1 MYMLTPSV
9 WAYKTVSS
17 SRMLQKG
24 GTVGSGTYIRRN
36 KNVVTAGGLM
46 ARNSFAAEVMRAN
59 CSLRDTCLPSSL
71 SRGALGAPVP
81 GKVGKVYTECT
92 DEEAAR
98 RLMDA
103 RECASRNLATKGGIY
118 STKTA

>member
-24 GTVGSGTYIRRN
+24 GTVGSGTYMRRN
-36 KNVVTAGGLM
+36 KNVVTAGGLK

-59 CSLRDTCLPSSL
+59 CSLKDACLPGNMG
-71 SRGALGAPVP
+71 RAALGAPVP
-81 GKVGKVYTECT
+81 GKVGKIYTDCS
-92 DEEAAR
+92 DDEAAR

-118 STKTA
+118 STKAA